1 MRGHQSK
8 EEILNFRLHNTK
20 QDLAMI
26 DARVKKLERERAL
39 LILKLVATRERI
51 LAEKEQDE

>member
-1 MRGHQSK
+1 
-8 EEILNFRLHNTK
+8 
-20 QDLAMI
+20 MI